1 MKTLRIALAV
11 VAMLTMATGAFAL
24 SKGQSTFSIQIGT
37 GAADLI
43 GRSIPGGY
51 ITASPQVQEL
61 EPRLEFTKMLKDDY
75 AFNLG
80 VGMGFYSETDKPGNA
95 DAPGSPDKK
104 TTVSSFFVR
113 VGGDRVVNIGDRTTL
128 YFGPG
133 IEYWSGK
140 YKYEAGTFS
149 EESES
154 TMRISVAGRIGGTM
168 MLGDSWGFTAN
179 ASHRI
184 GIASAEWDGAKA
196 NWTPSSSGASGG
208 LLFVFGGK

>member
-11 VAMLTMATGAFAL
+11 VAMLSMATGAFAL
-24 SKGQSTFSIQIGT
+24 TKGQSTFSIQIGT
-37 GAADLI
+37 GTADLVAPA
-43 GRSIPGGY
+43 GPGY
-51 ITASPQVQEL
+51 ITAFALSEL
-61 EPRLEFTKMLKDDY
+61 EPRLEFTKMIKDDY
-75 AFNLG
+75 AFNLSAG
-80 VGMGFYSETDKPGNA
+80 IGTYSETDKPG
-95 DAPGSPDKK
+95 DAASPGDPDQK

-113 VGGDRVVNIGDRTTL
+113 VGGDRVVNVGDRTTL

-133 IEYWSGK
+133 LEYWSGK
-140 YKYEAGTFS
+140 YKYEAGTFE

-154 TMRISVAGRIGGTM
+154 TMRISLAGRIGGTM
-168 MLGDSWGFTAN
+168 MLGQSWGFTAN

-208 LLFVFGGK
+208 LLFVFGGN

>member
-11 VAMLTMATGAFAL
+11 VAMITMATSAFAL

-37 GAADLI
+37 GTADLVQPS
-43 GRSIPGGY
+43 GAGY
-51 ITASPQVQEL
+51 ITALSLTEL
-61 EPRLEFTKMLKDDY
+61 EPRLECTKMIKDDY
-75 AFNLG
+75 AFNLSAG
-80 VGMGFYSETDKPGNA
+80 IGTYSETDKPGDA
-95 DAPGSPDKK
+95 AAPGDPDQK
-104 TTVSSFFVR
+104 TTISSFFVR
-113 VGGDRVVNIGDRTTL
+113 VGGDRVVNVGDRTTF

-140 YKYEAGTFS
+140 YKYEAGTFE

-154 TMRISVAGRIGGTM
+154 TMRISLAGRIGGTM
-168 MLGDSWGFTAN
+168 MLTEAFGFTCN

-196 NWTPSSSGASGG
+196 NWTPSSTGASGG

>member
-1 MKTLRIALAV
+1 MKTLRIAIAV
-11 VAMLTMATGAFAL
+11 SAMLTMATGAFAL
-24 SKGQSTFSIQIGT
+24 TKGQSTFSIQIGT
-37 GAADLI
+37 GTADLV
-43 GRSIPGGY
+43 SPGGAGY
-51 ITASPQVQEL
+51 ITAFALSEL
-61 EPRLEFTKMLKDDY
+61 EPRLEYTKMLKDDY
-75 AFNLG
+75 AFNLSTG
-80 VGMGFYSETDKPGNA
+80 LGFYSETDKPG
-95 DAPGSPDKK
+95 DAAGPTDPDQK

-140 YKYEAGTFS
+140 YKYEAGTFE

-208 LLFVFGGK
+208 LLFVFGGN